1 MALEPAAE
9 VDPDALC
16 WRRDSWRCLIWG
28 DYLDAVIARHR
39 AVADALGRSSTLR

>member
-28 DYLDAVIARHR
+28 TTWTPWLPGT
-39 AVADALGRSSTLR
+39 GRSRTPSDAPQLSD